1 MKAWKRALLLLGL
14 FALFETLYQ
23 LALRAERSFFP
34 QTPVCA
40 LILGAVVSGLLVA
53 IVILNRGFDPSDVSA
68 DSFSPSLSRDEREKL
83 AAKANKNKK
92 TARALM
98 NVFIPLAFVFSLDLL
113 DLYFDIFDRIKGLF
127 TR

>member
-1 MKAWKRALLLLGL
+1 MVVSDRDLH
-14 FALFETLYQ
+14 TL
-23 LALRAERSFFP
+23 SFP

-83 AAKANKNKK
+83 AAKTNKNKK